1 MPALILAK
9 FGFAAA
15 LVLIAGLP
23 VSAAEAQH
31 PPHLR
36 QRIGKIIKQFQSVVP
51 QGPLMRAGPR
61 YHPYD
66 YYGER
71 RAVPGSRHRLGPK
84 EIVSSLHKRGFRDI
98 AAPRRR
104 GSIYILEATGPRG
117 ERVRLIVNALTG
129 GIDGVRALGSSHR
142 FRLP

>member
-1 MPALILAK
+1 MSARTLAK

-15 LVLIAGLP
+15 LVLIADFSA
-23 VSAAEAQH
+23 SAAHDQH
-31 PPHLR
+31 RSHLR
-36 QRIGKIIKQFQSVVP
+36 RRLGKIIMPLHSIVP
-51 QGPLMRAGPR
+51 QGPFIHAGPR
-61 YHPYD
+61 HAYD

-71 RAVPGSRHRLGPK
+71 RAAPGTRRRLGQK
-84 EIVSSLHKRGFRDI
+84 EIISSLHKRGFRDI

-104 GSIYILEATGPRG
+104 GSVYILEATGPQG

-129 GIDGVRALGSSHR
+129 GIDGVRAIGSGHR